1 MVFSSDLKWLLFSIW
16 RLLEEL
22 FGMDSLTFSCTYC
35 DEIQMSGHCGG
46 QFDLPPYTIIIA

>member
-1 MVFSSDLKWLLFSIW
+1 MEFSSDLKKLLFSIW
-16 RLLEEL
+16 KLLEEL

-35 DEIQMSGHCGG
+35 DEILMSGHCVG